1 MKIRVLVWYL
11 LLTGPFQ
18 IFAEEWLTYVQVP
31 LIEKYYGDVIAKY
44 KAIWMG
50 YSTSNKTF
58 IDYDGE
64 HFIIDCAYFFYK
76 KEGKYV
82 LLGSLNKNGL
92 FDKNNVCL
100 KQAAVR
106 GYDVLGMTSSLL
118 AAPVVPHLVIQS
130 QSQPDR
136 IRETELFVV
145 IGFDLE
151 NDNLKALTLD
161 FFWDFEG

>member
-1 MKIRVLVWYL
+1 
-11 LLTGPFQ
+11 
-18 IFAEEWLTYVQVP
+18 
-31 LIEKYYGDVIAKY
+31 
-44 KAIWMG
+44 MG

-64 HFIIDCAYFFYK
+64 QQFIIDYAYFFYK

-82 LLGSLNKNGL
+82 LLGSVNKNGL
-92 FDKNNVCL
+92 FDKNNICL
-100 KQAAVR
+100 EPVELS
-106 GYDVLGMTSSLL
+106 GYDALGMTPSLL
-118 AAPVVPHLVIQS
+118 ADSLLPHLVIQS

-136 IRETELFVV
+136 IRQTELFVV

-161 FFWDFEG
+161 FFWSFEE